1 MKIGLIS
8 DTHGVFREEWIPHL
22 KDCDCLIHAGDMN
35 TKACYDTIQDLG
47 IPMYVVRGNSDMGY
61 WADFLPEFLSVPI
74 GGKIFYVVHDRY
86 NLPYDL
92 SEADFIIFGHTHCY
106 ETFARGG
113 KVYINPGSAGQPRW
127 DARSLAILELP
138 EADKGDSASASDDAE
153 AGQEKT
159 YELTRI
165 FL

>member
-1 MKIGLIS
+1 M
-8 DTHGVFREEWIPHL
+8 PHL
-22 KDCDCLIHAGDMN
+22 KDCDYLIHAGDVN
-35 TKACYDTIQDLG
+35 TRACYDKIKELG
-47 IPMYVVRGNSDMGY
+47 IPMYVVRGNSDMGF

-74 GGKIFYVVHDRY
+74 GGKIFYIVHDRY
-86 NLPYDL
+86 DLPYDL

-106 ETFARGG
+106 ETFERGG

-138 EADKGDSASASDDAE
+138 DEDGAYSVGTSNNANPIH
-153 AGQEKT
+153 EKA

-165 FL
+165 LL

>member
-8 DTHGVFREEWIPHL
+8 DTHGVFREEWIPHI
-22 KDCDCLIHAGDMN
+22 KDCDYLIHAGDTN
-35 TKACYDTIQDLG
+35 TRACYDKINELG
-47 IPMYVVRGNSDMGY
+47 IPMYVVRGNSDMGF

-74 GGKIFYVVHDRY
+74 GGKIFYIVHDRY
-86 NLPYDL
+86 DLPYDL

-106 ETFARGG
+106 ETFERNG

-138 EADKGDSASASDDAE
+138 DEDVTGSAEASDDAKDR
-153 AGQEKT
+153 QNND
-159 YELTRI
+159 YVLTRI
-165 FL
+165 LL